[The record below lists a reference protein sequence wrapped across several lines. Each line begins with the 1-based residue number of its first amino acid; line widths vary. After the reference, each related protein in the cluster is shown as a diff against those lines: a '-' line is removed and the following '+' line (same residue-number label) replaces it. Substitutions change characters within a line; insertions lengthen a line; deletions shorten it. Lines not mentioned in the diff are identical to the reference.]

1 MSTSPHVSWLTRLAV
16 IAASL
21 LVYVVACFVPT
32 VYFDKPGQEP
42 WPGLMT
48 FILGAFALFEGYF
61 AWLANPLLGVALLL
75 LIFRQWVA
83 TAVVAGLAF
92 LIALDALRV
101 LGDTV
106 PLDEAGVNKAVA
118 TGLGPGF
125 YLWLASMLVP
135 LAGALVLRTYER
147 SLRAG

>member
-1 MSTSPHVSWLTRLAV
+1 MSTSPRVPWLTRLAV
-16 IAASL
+16 VAASL
-21 LVYVVACFVPT
+21 LVYLVACFVPA

-42 WPGLMT
+42 WPGVMT
-48 FILGAFALFEGYF
+48 LILGAFALFEGQF

-92 LIALDALRV
+92 LVSLDTLRL
-101 LGDTV
+101 LGETV
-106 PLDEAGVNKAVA
+106 WLDEGGVNKAVA
-118 TGLGPGF
+118 TGLGPAF
-125 YLWLASMLVP
+125 YLWIASMLVP